1 MNLIAALRF
10 QALFAGGF
18 GVLFSLLVILKIPYV
33 TAVAGVA
40 LIVFACIAIWQ
51 LNSISKTVEVANA
64 TLSVSKAVSDGYFE
78 DRITNIKD
86 KGVMGDVCWSVNN
99 MLDQLEAF
107 MREVTTSIEYA
118 NGGKFFRPAFS
129 KGLKGLFAVNIDH
142 INTVVKS
149 MQENYEFHKKN
160 ALISSLSRLSSN
172 SLNKNLSNM
181 QNDLTSNTQKVN
193 EIARDVHE
201 ISEQS
206 TQGMENISSI
216 AEDIGRL
223 TEAVSKTDN
232 AISQF
237 ANRIQD
243 VAGVVGIIKDIAEQ
257 TNLLALNAAI
267 EAARAGEHGRG
278 FAVVAD
284 EVRKLA
290 EKTQKATSEIS
301 SSISVIE
308 QEMAEITD
316 DSHEIANIS
325 TSSNEKISSFAEI
338 FSKIKE
344 DSNRLSGSSA
354 IVEKQIF
361 MALAKIEHIIF
372 KYDTYGF
379 IIQGNINKEIP
390 SDKECRLGIWIN
402 EGNDIG
408 YQGLKQNHTLLH
420 DSIKN
425 ALECI
430 KDPNYYN
437 RSESIYEY
445 YVDMET
451 YCDKMFDEMDVI
463 IQSQK
468 AF

>member
-1 MNLIAALRF
+1 MNLISALRL
-10 QALFAGGF
+10 QALFVGGF
-18 GVLFSLLVILKIPYV
+18 GILFSLLVIAKIPYV
-33 TAVAGVA
+33 GFLAGVA
-40 LIVFACIAIWQ
+40 LLVFAGVTIWQ

-64 TLSVSKAVSDGYFE
+64 TLKVSKAVSEGYFE

-86 KGVMGDVCWSVNN
+86 TGVMGDVCWSVNN
-99 MLDQLEAF
+99 MIDQLEAF
-107 MREVTTSIEYA
+107 MREVRTSIECA
-118 NGGKFFRPAFS
+118 NNSIFFRPALS
-129 KGLKGLFAVNIDH
+129 KGLKGLFAVNIEH

-149 MQENYEFHKKN
+149 MEENHEFHKKN

-172 SLNKNLSNM
+172 SLNKNLSGM

-193 EIARDVHE
+193 EISKDVHE

-206 TQGMENISSI
+206 AQGMENISSI
-216 AEDIGRL
+216 AQDIGRL
-223 TEAVSKTDN
+223 TEAVAKTDN

-237 ANRIQD
+237 SHRIQD
-243 VAGVVGIIKDIAEQ
+243 VSGVVGIIKDIAEQ

-301 SSISVIE
+301 TTISVIE
-308 QEMAEITD
+308 QEMSEIAE
-316 DSHEIANIS
+316 DSHAIADIS
-325 TSSNEKISSFAEI
+325 TSSNSKVSSFAEI

-344 DSNRLSGSSA
+344 DSNRLSFSSK
-354 IVEKQIF
+354 IMEKQIF

-379 IIQGNINKEIP
+379 IIQGNINKDIP
-390 SDKECRLGIWIN
+390 SDKECKLGIWM
-402 EGNDIG
+402 NDIRDLN
-408 YQGLKQNHTLLH
+408 YQALKQSHTLLH

-425 ALECI
+425 ALDCI
-430 KDPNYYN
+430 KDPSYYN
-437 RSESIYEY
+437 KSESIYEY

-451 YCDKMFDEMDVI
+451 YCDSMFDEMDKMLNFEEAV
-463 IQSQK
+463 
-468 AF
+468 